1 MKVSEIAKVTLQ
13 ILKDNLHLVPLVL
26 MCVFLSSYVTSMFNQ
41 DEMDIY
47 IQQYNEFK
55 QEAEKTQQFADSLA
69 SLVEGY
75 KEEIKE
81 LNDSIIVQVSKL
93 NDAETRVADLGRR
106 TANLREQLNDSLMS
120 HVPEPVVAYID
131 GLEEEN
137 TALKQNVS
145 AANQLI
151 ATLQTQND
159 LFQTSLTLETT
170 RADSLAIIV
179 ANIPEPPKNPNKVWG
194 FIPKPT
200 RTQTFILGALV
211 GGVATWKL
219 IG

>member
-1 MKVSEIAKVTLQ
+1 MSL
-13 ILKDNLHLVPLVL
+13 L
-26 MCVFLSSYVTSMFNQ
+26 CLSKTKWTF
-41 DEMDIY
+41 

-151 ATLQTQND
+151 ATLQIQND
-159 LFQTSLTLETT
+159 LFQTSLTLETS
-170 RADSLAIIV
+170 RADSLAVIV
-179 ANIPEPPKNPNKVWG
+179 ANIPEPPKNPNKVLG
-194 FIPKPT
+194 FIPKPS
-200 RTQTFILGALV
+200 RTQTFIVGTIV
-211 GGVATWKL
+211 GGIAAWKL

>member
-1 MKVSEIAKVTLQ
+1 MQMGKAVLQ
-13 ILKDNLHLVPLVL
+13 LLRDNLHLVPLVL

-170 RADSLAIIV
+170 RADSLAAIV
-179 ANIPEPPKNPNKVWG
+179 AAIPEPPKNPNKVLG

-200 RTQTFILGALV
+200 RTQTFILGTLV
-211 GGVATWKL
+211 GGVAAWKL